1 MTLMR
6 KCLRDYCQTVH
17 NPEYLAFDTIHSDS
31 NNHFSFN
38 DYIKKNN
45 LSNENQSNQQ
55 LYQSNTL
62 PQFTGQLN
70 SNTILNQGFS
80 QRLYQMSV
88 DDNSNSNLNSN
99 ASINS
104 TAFHKMILPTNPFL
118 VQTEAIKKKSINER
132 DETKRTTPK
141 TIQNNEDTSLPNRF
155 NNNLCEETSSSSA
168 VSTTSSS
175 GVGLKSTQHHNTST
189 SNLITSQLNTFET
202 KKISLATIDNKQTY
216 V

>member
-62 PQFTGQLN
+62 PQFTGQMN
-70 SNTILNQGFS
+70 NNTIYNQGFS
-80 QRLYQMSV
+80 QKLYQIPV
-88 DDNSNSNLNSN
+88 NDNSNSSSNLNSN
-99 ASINS
+99 SSINS
-104 TAFHKMILPTNPFL
+104 APINKMVLPTNPFL
-118 VQTEAIKKKSINER
+118 VQNETMKTKANNER
-132 DETKRTTPK
+132 DETRTQK
-141 TIQNNEDTSLPNRF
+141 INQNHEDISFPNRK
-155 NNNLCEETSSSSA
+155 NNNLSEETSCSSA
-168 VSTTSSS
+168 VSTTSSTII
-175 GVGLKSTQHHNTST
+175 GLKIAQAHNTST
-189 SNLITSQLNTFET
+189 SNLISSQLNGFES
-202 KKISLATIDNKQTY
+202 KKMSLATIDNKQTY